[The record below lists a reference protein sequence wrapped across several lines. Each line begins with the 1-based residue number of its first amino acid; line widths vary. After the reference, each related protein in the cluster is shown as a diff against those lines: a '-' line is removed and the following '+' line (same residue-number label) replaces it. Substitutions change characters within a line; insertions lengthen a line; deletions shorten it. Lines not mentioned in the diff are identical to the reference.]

1 MNQTSSRLYLFVQF
15 LRSTI
20 ILLSVLIIV
29 GQVTVLCLFIGISL
43 DCKDD
48 LSTWYNFLHSETHLI
63 GDAEVD
69 DFIEFRTTP
78 FADGSY
84 DVYYVGTIY
93 PDVRDRLIGLCQQ
106 SSLNKVVIQR
116 ITLPNGIRKWLTISL
131 DTLRSSCNFSQD
143 YDLPVLITETVHIQ
157 VNPTIWFRAQCIRP
171 CQDWMARTGC
181 TPFVSC
187 LLCVASIIVI
197 GALAIFFLSLL
208 DRPFTS
214 YTRRVLA
221 AQRGSKPTMIIDVRG
236 ATFTLVEPS
245 PKLTTEPPSE

>member
-20 ILLSVLIIV
+20 VLLSILIFV
-29 GQVTVLCLFIGISL
+29 GQIMVLYFFVIISF

-63 GDAEVD
+63 GDAEID
-69 DFIEFRTTP
+69 DFAEFRTAP
-78 FADGSY
+78 SIDGSY

-93 PDVRDRLIGLCQQ
+93 PDARDRLISLCQQ
-106 SSLNKVVIQR
+106 SGLSQVVIQR
-116 ITLPNGIRKWLTISL
+116 ITLPNGIRKWFTISL
-131 DTLRSSCNFSQD
+131 DTLRSSYNSSQD
-143 YDLPVLITETVHIQ
+143 YDLPVLITEAVHIQ
-157 VNPTIWFRAQCIRP
+157 ASPTTWFRAQCIRP

-187 LLCVASIIVI
+187 LLCVASVIVI
-197 GALAIFFLSLL
+197 GALSISVLSLL
-208 DRPFTS
+208 DRPLTS

-221 AQRGSKPTMIIDVRG
+221 TQRVSEPTMIIDVRG
-236 ATFTLVEPS
+236 ATFTLVDPS
-245 PKLTTEPPSE
+245 PESTMEPPTE